1 MKRKNNTITE
11 EIDRIKNLI
20 GFDFSYNLLK
30 EAEEKT
36 EFFEFGHSYPDNI
49 AFPVTKGSGVKNYS
63 TVLKHL
69 TPDVKDFITRLQRK
83 IKQGSTV
90 DKIKIKSGSSP
101 DTPTRDAPTGWT
113 PELVEYSY
121 KGEDGNIKLSNAVL
135 AKNRAKGMMFI
146 LKKKLGLTDDN
157 FIIDSSGTEK
167 TVKVGIPT
175 TTLIN
180 FNKLKDYKLPTKIY
194 DPKVQPPTL
203 PITKCNASVKATG
216 SGGKAPHYIADRM
229 KLDFTGNGKV
239 TFTYNSYAIPDR
251 FKIMKTRDNKSYTT
265 IADTGFV
272 TDLSPSDELFNP
284 IKEEL
289 KILFPQQQLKSGKG
303 SGKLEFDKEEGYQYI
318 INVIAPFGGT
328 VWEGK
333 LTCGDMKN
341 TSQDKSPEESNIKP
355 IDWYDLPT
363 NKDGKYY
370 TSNPDNTFNLYFKG
384 KLNSKGLQWEG
395 TRYEYKNGK
404 EVAHTI
410 KNGKEV

>member
-1 MKRKNNTITE
+1 VKRKNNTLTE

-83 IKQGSTV
+83 IKQGTTI
-90 DKIKIKSGSSP
+90 DEIKIKSGSSP
-101 DTPTRDAPTGWT
+101 ETPTNIAPKGYD
-113 PELVEYSY
+113 PELVQYSY
-121 KGEDGNIKLSNAVL
+121 KDEDGNMKLSNAVL

-146 LKKKLGLTDDN
+146 LKNKLGLTDDN
-157 FIIDSSGTEK
+157 FVIDSSGTEK
-167 TVKVGIPT
+167 TVRVGVPS
-175 TTLIN
+175 TTLVN
-180 FNKLKDYKLPTKIY
+180 LSKLKDYKPAAKIY
-194 DPKVQPPTL
+194 DPATQPPTI
-203 PITKCNASVKATG
+203 PVTKCNADIKATG
-216 SGGKAPHYIADRM
+216 SGGKSPHYIADRM

-251 FKIMKTRDNKSYTT
+251 FKIMRTRDNKAYTT

-272 TDLSPSDELFNP
+272 TALSPSDDLFNP

-289 KILFPQQQLKSGKG
+289 KILFPNQQLKSGKG
-303 SGKLEFDKEEGYQYI
+303 SGKLEFDKEEGYNYI

-328 VWEGK
+328 VWDAK
-333 LTCGDMKN
+333 LTCGEMKEGSKVKDGYN
-341 TSQDKSPEESNIKP
+341 KIKNDKGDISQDGE
-355 IDWYDLPT
+355 
-363 NKDGKYY
+363 
-370 TSNPDNTFNLYFKG
+370 F
-384 KLNSKGLQWEG
+384 
-395 TRYEYKNGK
+395 KNGK
-404 EVAHTI
+404 LWKGKNYIYDDEGLISHVEI
-410 KNGKEV
+410 WDNGKNTGKTATIN

>member
-194 DPKVQPPTL
+194 DP
-203 PITKCNASVKATG
+203 
-216 SGGKAPHYIADRM
+216 
-229 KLDFTGNGKV
+229 

-363 NKDGKYY
+363 NKDIIVFGDKNGKYY